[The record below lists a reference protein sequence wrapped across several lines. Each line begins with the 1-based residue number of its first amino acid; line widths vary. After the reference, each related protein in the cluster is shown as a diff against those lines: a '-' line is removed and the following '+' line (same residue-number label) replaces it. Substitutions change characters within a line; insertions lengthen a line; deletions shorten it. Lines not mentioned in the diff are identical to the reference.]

1 MRIQAPLLKT
11 AMEGPFL
18 AGGGHI
24 PPTNL
29 PSITLAMGPPHRTL
43 LARAT
48 TKMST
53 VTQTKMIVMYPTCQS
68 WMTAQTAVIILN
80 VKA

>member
-1 MRIQAPLLKT
+1 MKT

-24 PPTNL
+24 LRTNL
-29 PSITLAMGPPHRTL
+29 PSINLAMVLPHRTL

-48 TKMST
+48 TKMTRST
-53 VTQTKMIVMYPTCQS
+53 VTQTKMTVTYPTCQS